1 MKKYVSFLIL
11 CLCVAC
17 ANDPDPAADQSE
29 FVRIYDNIQ
38 FSNSYFPIDIRQ
50 TPDGGYVILGGR
62 RLQASNFNG
71 IYLMKLDALGK
82 NISDSEVPDNL
93 VNPVG
98 RLLESNGKYY
108 FFCMTSV
115 GLQTQLGEIDDSG
128 KLTKTTA
135 VGGSYPTV
143 AAMDNNNFLLL
154 NYDILA
160 KESVISSISSGG
172 SVLKSKG
179 YSIGTGDAV
188 EEPIINHFLRTG
200 RQLPF
205 QVGKTAGGQYYFNGF
220 YNYTLSLVFTDLA
233 KDTPLGVAQGQ
244 QDNGGF
250 SQLYPMENNTFA
262 AARFNFGDNY
272 LLPKVSVNPSGI
284 SSVTD
289 LGGNK
294 LPELT
299 NNAPVQ
305 ITKATISGREILVY
319 ASNTVS
325 RQIALFFY
333 DKTSGAFVGS
343 HYLGFSNPFEVA
355 NMIVTADKGLAVCGT
370 TYVAGRFPRICIFK
384 LSETTL
390 SRSLQK

>member
-1 MKKYVSFLIL
+1 MKIYSYLIVFGL
-11 CLCVAC
+11 CIAC

-29 FVRIYDNIQ
+29 FVKIYDNIQ

-62 RLQASNFNG
+62 RLQTSNFSG
-71 IYLMKLDALGK
+71 VYLMKVDKFGK
-82 NISDSEVPDNL
+82 YISDDEVSDNL
-93 VNPVG
+93 VSPVG
-98 RLLESNGKYY
+98 RLLESGGKYY
-108 FFCMTSV
+108 FFCMTNV
-115 GLQTQLGEIDDSG
+115 GLQTQLCELDDTG
-128 KLTKTTA
+128 KLTRTIA

-143 AAMDNNNFLLL
+143 AAPDNNNFTLLS
-154 NYDILA
+154 YDILS
-160 KESVISSISSGG
+160 KNSVISSVTPGG
-172 SVLKSKG
+172 SVVKSIG
-179 YSIGTGDAV
+179 YSIGAGDAV
-188 EEPIINHFLRTG
+188 EEPIVNHFLRTG

-205 QVGKTAGGQYYFNGF
+205 QVGKTASGQYYFNGF
-220 YNYTLSLVFTDLA
+220 YNYTLSLVFTDMT
-233 KDTPLGVAQGQ
+233 KGTPMGVAQGQ

-250 SQLYPMENNTFA
+250 SQLYPLENNSFA

-272 LLPKVSVNPSGI
+272 LLPKVTVNPSGI

-333 DKTSGAFVGS
+333 DKSSGAFVGS

-355 NMIVTADKGLAVCGT
+355 NMIVTSDKGLAVCGT

-384 LSETTL
+384 ISEGTL
-390 SRSLQK
+390 SKSLQK